1 MEEQPVSLWKPSL
14 TYGLFLGI
22 ALVIV
27 SVVFYATG
35 NTFERSAQYVSYGIM
50 IAGIVIAQLQFRKSQ
65 GNVMTYGQ
73 ALGIGVLT
81 MLFASIIT
89 GFFSY
94 LLYAIIDPSL
104 QEQLRLSIEEQI
116 VKQGR
121 VPEDQIDKAVEMA
134 SKFQKPGMMFIMGI
148 FGGTFIGLI
157 ISLLTSIFTQR
168 KPSVDFEE

>member
-1 MEEQPVSLWKPSL
+1 MEQQHVSLWKSSL

-22 ALVIV
+22 ALVLV
-27 SVVFYATG
+27 SVIFYATG
-35 NTFERSAQYVSYGIM
+35 NTFARSAQFISYAVM
-50 IAGIVIAQLQFRKSQ
+50 IAGIVIAQLQYRKAL

-73 ALGIGVLT
+73 ALGVGVLT
-81 MLFASIIT
+81 MLFASVIT
-89 GFFSY
+89 GFFTY

-121 VPEDQIDKAVEMA
+121 VPEDQIDTAVEMA
-134 SKFQKPGMMFIMGI
+134 SKFQNPAMMFFMGI